1 MTQWALWGTLVNTA
15 AVALGALLGLGIRAI
30 TTTKHSVSTL
40 EDGFFEVPPSKAQ
53 RVVDTAKK
61 GLGLCVILIGVS
73 GALKIQN
80 VLVMILSVVLGGI
93 VGELLNLDGW
103 LMRFGNFVQKLF
115 KGKGSGDIAEGF
127 ISTLLACCVGAMT
140 FTGALESGIYHT
152 HETYYA
158 KAILDL
164 LTAVVFALS
173 MGSGVLLSA
182 AGVFVIQGVL
192 TMIVVLAGGA
202 IPMLVAAEMMA
213 VGSLL
218 LITIGMNM
226 IGATKIKVM
235 NFVPAM
241 FFPIGLTPLF
251 NLFFA

>member
-15 AVALGALLGLGIRAI
+15 AVAVGALLGLGIRAL
-30 TTTKHSVSTL
+30 TTRKKSVTTL
-40 EDGFFEVPPSKAQ
+40 EDGFFELPPSKAQ

-61 GLGLCVILIGVS
+61 GLGLCVLLIGIS

-103 LMRFGNFVQKLF
+103 LLRFGHFVQKLF

-140 FTGALESGIYHT
+140 FTGALESGLYHT

-173 MGSGVLLSA
+173 MGSGVLISA
-182 AGVFVIQGVL
+182 VGLFLVQGSL
-192 TMIVVLAGGA
+192 TLIVVVAG
-202 IPMLVAAEMMA
+202 LVW
-213 VGSLL
+213 
-218 LITIGMNM
+218 
-226 IGATKIKVM
+226 
-235 NFVPAM
+235 P
-241 FFPIGLTPLF
+241 LTFRWFGKLGKK
-251 NLFFA
+251 N